1 MKQEQ
6 SEKTSYQAVSLA
18 VYIITV
24 VVASALLI
32 IEPNNFDARAMVLP
46 VIILLTVGSVGMAQR
61 FAVNENSRLLTVLG
75 TVALAAVFV
84 TIGFYIVYGVG
95 SLVGAWP
102 VSR

>member
-24 VVASALLI
+24 VVASTLLI

-61 FAVNENSRLLTVLG
+61 FAVNENSRLMTVLG